1 MLFPDHKVA
10 MLNRVDIDALY
21 FCLTVIC
28 EKYVS
33 SDVAYKSP
41 LLKLSQIIYEL
52 YDVDPLV
59 DFPRNV
65 VSYLELHKSVAQLN
79 INPSWGG
86 YLYSMVDSKN
96 ITDFW
101 AFKFAAMLFQW
112 CVVWVRLFIFSARR
126 ELEVFNK
133 RRFVSGYTRC

>member
-1 MLFPDHKVA
+1 MLFPDHEVA

-33 SDVAYKSP
+33 SDVA
-41 LLKLSQIIYEL
+41 LKLSQIIDEL

-79 INPSWGG
+79 INPS
-86 YLYSMVDSKN
+86 
-96 ITDFW
+96 
-101 AFKFAAMLFQW
+101 
-112 CVVWVRLFIFSARR
+112 
-126 ELEVFNK
+126 
-133 RRFVSGYTRC
+133 